1 MCKGAKIKKSLG
13 KEHKKNAE
21 VYVSVQAGEMRLGR
35 EAECG
40 YEGIQRKGFP
50 GGLSG
55 KESICQ
61 CRKHKRCGFDPWV
74 GKIPWRR
81 KWQPSP
87 VFLPGASRGQRSLG
101 GYSPQGCKE
110 LDTIGVT

>member
-50 GGLSG
+50 GGSVG
-55 KESICQ
+55 KESACSA
-61 CRKHKRCGFDPWV
+61 R
-74 GKIPWRR
+74 
-81 KWQPSP
+81 
-87 VFLPGASRGQRSLG
+87 
-101 GYSPQGCKE
+101 PQE
-110 LDTIGVT
+110 M